1 MIFAISG
8 VIMTTNIDLGSMFRD
23 YKVEEGT
30 VPNDLHGG
38 DIVFLIV
45 RRHKSQARWL
55 ESSACLSDALC
66 SCAYLTHT
74 HSLSLSLSLSTLP
87 NQILYISA
95 IAIRFLSTFSLYALD
110 ITVLRNLK
118 WPRCCRCIAFDMAEH
133 IAAYPAERAPPAT
146 AWHRLRQGLKPSKYR
161 LVREYDMTWRV
172 AVVTSWGGL
181 RGAVGLCLAMM
192 VSQEFGS
199 EFETENSLA
208 PLGPKFMFHMSG
220 IAFLTLVLNGSTA
233 GALVHA
239 LGLVTA
245 PPEAK
250 VAWHGVT
257 QELHAKLKELIH
269 ELKSDPMCVAPSSHG
284 PSPQRLIARFASRCS
299 PSLPLTL
306 PSCMHSV
313 RPPHLPPAGTGGLT
327 GMRCS
332 SICRHLH
339 RVAKRISMG
348 LSSSFT
354 LSRSTRGAR
363 TSSASSHR

>member
-1 MIFAISG
+1 M
-8 VIMTTNIDLGSMFRD
+8 
-23 YKVEEGT
+23 
-30 VPNDLHGG
+30 
-38 DIVFLIV
+38 
-45 RRHKSQARWL
+45 
-55 ESSACLSDALC
+55 
-66 SCAYLTHT
+66 
-74 HSLSLSLSLSTLP
+74 
-87 NQILYISA
+87 YISA

-118 WPRCCRCIAFDMAEH
+118 WPRCCRCIAFDIAEYS
-133 IAAYPAERAPPAT
+133 AAYPTGRAPPAT
-146 AWHRLRQGLKPSKYR
+146 AWHRLRQSLKPSKYR
-161 LVREYDMTWRV
+161 LVREYDMTWQV

-199 EFETENSLA
+199 EFGTENSLA

-257 QELHAKLKELIH
+257 QELHTKLKELIH
-269 ELKSDPMCVAPSSHG
+269 ELKSDPMCVLSSARPPPQNQQLDSRYGALTPFRACTTPSS
-284 PSPQRLIARFASRCS
+284 
-299 PSLPLTL
+299 L
-306 PSCMHSV
+306 PSFLNVFIPSFF
-313 RPPHLPPAGTGGLT
+313 PPEGTGGLT

-339 RVAKRISMG
+339 RGAKMISMG
-348 LSSSFT
+348 SLSSST
-354 LSRSTRGAR
+354 RSRSTRGAR
-363 TSSASSHR
+363 TSSATSHR